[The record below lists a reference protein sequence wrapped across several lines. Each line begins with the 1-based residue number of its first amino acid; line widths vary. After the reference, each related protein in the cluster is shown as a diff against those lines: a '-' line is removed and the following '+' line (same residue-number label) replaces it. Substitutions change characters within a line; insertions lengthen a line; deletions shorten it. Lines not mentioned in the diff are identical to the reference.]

1 MKNIIVTLV
10 VVMSTMTLLG
20 QKITFN
26 DIESVKGYLDDK
38 KFVVG
43 EYGTITFKY
52 KEYDKDFNRIKF
64 TVIYE
69 VPGQKKP
76 KKILFETDVLL
87 SWDEFIL
94 PSFTR
99 TIVLNAPGMLYQP
112 NFNIPLFFDLY
123 ETGDLY
129 YMDKPTYNMGE
140 YIESKTSGRFFVK
153 TGLYKLC
160 N

>member
-1 MKNIIVTLV
+1 
-10 VVMSTMTLLG
+10 MSSMTLFG
-20 QKITFN
+20 QKIILN
-26 DIESVKGYLDDK
+26 DLESVKGYLDDK

-43 EYGTITFKY
+43 EYGSITFKY
-52 KEYDKDFNRIKF
+52 KEYDKDFNQIKF
-64 TVIYE
+64 SVFYE

-76 KKILFETDVLL
+76 KKLLFETAILL
-87 SWDEFIL
+87 AWDEFTL

-99 TIVLNAPGMLYQP
+99 PIVLHVPGVLYQQ

-129 YMDKPTYNMGE
+129 YMDKPTFNMEE
-140 YIESKTSGRFFVK
+140 YIEAKTSGRFFTK
-153 TGLYKLC
+153 TAQYKLC